1 MNYIMGACIG
11 IIVWIVVLCL
21 SVLLRKFVKF
31 VARVFKVNE
40 RWVLFGLAF
49 AVGGALLACYAS

>member
-1 MNYIMGACIG
+1 MSYIMGACIG
-11 IIVWIVVLCL
+11 IVVWILVLCL

-49 AVGGALLACYAS
+49 AVGGPLLVCYAG